1 MHLGPGGTFGAEAG
15 AVEIAA
21 KHINRQFV
29 VLLIADVDF
38 VTVMW
43 KYSRTVTGAAVVVAV
58 DNYSLA
64 FPATPAYNPSSY
76 FQLTPCCAWYKEAD
90 AAPVDEPKLF

>member
-43 KYSRTVTGAAVVVAV
+43 KYSRTVTGAAVVVALV
-58 DNYSLA
+58 VPGIKKL
-64 FPATPAYNPSSY
+64 TPLQWMNQSY
-76 FQLTPCCAWYKEAD
+76 FDSVMA
-90 AAPVDEPKLF
+90 VDCSC